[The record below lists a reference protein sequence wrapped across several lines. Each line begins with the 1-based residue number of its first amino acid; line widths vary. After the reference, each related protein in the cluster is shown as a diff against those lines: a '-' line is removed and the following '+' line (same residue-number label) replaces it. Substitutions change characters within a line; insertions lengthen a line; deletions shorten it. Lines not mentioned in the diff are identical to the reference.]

1 MPGGIGQERSQSWAD
16 ALYTRSRLRK
26 GFAGTYPPPDHG
38 YAYDLIVTNAKVLV
52 AVLTIVLA
60 GCSSGSPAES
70 TAPSSSAGASASA
83 SASAT
88 ESASANESVAPSSGP
103 PGPVETIARSTT
115 DGILPPGSIGIAMV
129 DNLRVRDAPS
139 LSGKILISLDKWSRV
154 DVSSNPTSLGPVT
167 ADGYDWYPVLYQSYT
182 GETFGWA
189 AAGAPATPF
198 LATLKPRCGGPGT
211 LILTEHE
218 QLACHGSGSV
228 TIEGTYG
235 CGGCGGFAAG
245 TFEPSWLAN
254 PIDGSYTLRA
264 KPGQGIGQIDMH
276 KAPDAG
282 IELPAEGAIL
292 RVTGHFDD
300 DAASTCFIAPLV
312 GEVPSPADERATLLY
327 CRERFVIDSFEQIG
341 TDPAFPN

>member
-1 MPGGIGQERSQSWAD
+1 
-16 ALYTRSRLRK
+16 
-26 GFAGTYPPPDHG
+26 
-38 YAYDLIVTNAKVLV
+38 VTNPKLLIAVV
-52 AVLTIVLA
+52 AIVLA

-70 TAPSSSAGASASA
+70 AAPSSSAVASASA
-83 SASAT
+83 SAST
-88 ESASANESVAPSSGP
+88 SAPPPSIGESVAPSFGP

-115 DGILPPGSIGIAMV
+115 DGILPPGSLGIAMV
-129 DNLRVRDAPS
+129 DNLRIRDTPS
-139 LSGKILISLDKWSRV
+139 LSGKILIALDKWSRL
-154 DVSSNPTSLGPVT
+154 DVGSNPTSLGPVS

-189 AAGAPATPF
+189 AAGDPATPF
-198 LATLKPRCGGPGT
+198 LATLKPRCNDPSGP
-211 LILTEHE
+211 ILTEYE
-218 QLACHGSGSV
+218 QLACLGSGPV

-245 TFEPSWLAN
+245 TFEPSWLAD
-254 PIDGSYTLRA
+254 PIGEVLVLRA

-276 KAPDAG
+276 VAPDAG

-300 DAASTCFIAPLV
+300 DAASTCFIAPLE
-312 GEVPSPADERATLLY
+312 GEVPVPADERAALLY

-341 TDPAFPN
+341 TDPDFPG